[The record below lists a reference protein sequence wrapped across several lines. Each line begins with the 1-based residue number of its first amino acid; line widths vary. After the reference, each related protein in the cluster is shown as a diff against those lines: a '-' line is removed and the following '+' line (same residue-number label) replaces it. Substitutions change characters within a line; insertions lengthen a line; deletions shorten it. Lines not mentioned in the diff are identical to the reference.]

1 MKWKGEYTKTVQTIY
16 DLGHKIKWEM
26 EQIIARKKTNHR
38 KKKDKNENK
47 QKKASSP
54 CQDLHPDWDRFRGT
68 MLYPLSCGELAM
80 NGEQILITLH
90 VTSVERTRNKRTKSP
105 CKTKCSHFKITFLKT
120 VRCLIKQSMS
130 KFSSVSMHNLNL
142 VV

>member
-1 MKWKGEYTKTVQTIY
+1 
-16 DLGHKIKWEM
+16 M
-26 EQIIARKKTNHR
+26 EQINARKKTNHR

-80 NGEQILITLH
+80 NGEQILITLY

>member
-1 MKWKGEYTKTVQTIY
+1 MKWKDEYKKTLQSIY
-16 DLGHKIKWEM
+16 KLFYRMGKS
-26 EQIIARKKTNHR
+26 TNHR
-38 KKKDKNENK
+38 KKKW
-47 QKKASSP
+47 KKKSNSKKIKKKKTASSP
-54 CQDLHPDWDRFRGT
+54 DQDLHPDWDRFRGT

-80 NGEQILITLH
+80 NGEQILITLY

>member
-1 MKWKGEYTKTVQTIY
+1 
-16 DLGHKIKWEM
+16 M
-26 EQIIARKKTNHR
+26 EQIIARKKNKSS
-38 KKKDKNENK
+38 KKKIKMKTNK
-47 QKKASSP
+47 KTASSP

-80 NGEQILITLH
+80 NGEQILITLY

-105 CKTKCSHFKITFLKT
+105 CKTKCSQFKITFLQT